1 MRSRRFSHFEI
12 FKIVITIIYI
22 TSGILMFGT
31 LITNASNHFGE
42 MKSQE
47 YQIEEISEI
56 DCMNCDE
63 ID

>member
-31 LITNASNHFGE
+31 LITNASSHFDE
-42 MKSQE
+42 VKSQE
-47 YQIEEISEI
+47 YQTEEVLET

>member
-1 MRSRRFSHFEI
+1 MFSHFEVI
-12 FKIVITIIYI
+12 KVMITIIYI

-31 LITNASNHFGE
+31 LITNASNHFDG
-42 MKSQE
+42 MKSQK
-47 YQIEEISEI
+47 YQTEEVLET